1 MQKSVLTGKNEKEY
15 VNFENFSQSDGFS
28 ILLNYNSFSLV
39 SFLLYF
45 I

>member
-1 MQKSVLTGKNEKEY
+1 MQKSLLTGKNEKEY

-28 ILLNYNSFSLV
+28 ILLKYIGFFLV

-45 I
+45 T